1 MFKAQLQQENGE
13 WRDVRGADGKPLLF
27 ESNADAH
34 AKLAELHPAIVE
46 MEKYITHKRTRVYE
60 VLKDED

>member
-1 MFKAQLQQENGE
+1 MFKAQLQQDGGE

-27 ESNADAH
+27 ESNAAAH
-34 AKLAELHPAIVE
+34 ARLAELYPVIVE
-46 MEKYITHKRTRVYE
+46 MEKYTTYKRTRVYE